1 MARKEDQ
8 PLIDQIDSAIDQMN
22 IEIPNWRSDLYKEYY
37 GAQAL
42 NTELSASEQALLEKL
57 RSENAVI
64 RAALAPD
71 GALMVTYTAQKL
83 AREDIQ
89 NRLRTDIVQGAT
101 VELRMA
107 VNADLD
113 CDFYGIWEK
122 TLSVAAPEVQD
133 NIIQEYVETYP
144 TATWVQYLADH
155 PEMWVLL
162 AAVLTSIF
170 FGVLHRQSVK
180 SRNEQEAISDEL
192 TVALSEAKAATEA
205 KNEFFSR
212 MSHDIRTPLNAVLGM
227 SQISRKY
234 RDTGMTGFISKP
246 INPDAI
252 ASALLKI

>member
-8 PLIDQIDSAIDQMN
+8 PLIDQMS

-101 VELRMA
+101 VESCAWRS
-107 VNADLD
+107 
-113 CDFYGIWEK
+113 
-122 TLSVAAPEVQD
+122 TR
-133 NIIQEYVETYP
+133 
-144 TATWVQYLADH
+144 TW
-155 PEMWVLL
+155 
-162 AAVLTSIF
+162 T
-170 FGVLHRQSVK
+170 
-180 SRNEQEAISDEL
+180 AIS
-192 TVALSEAKAATEA
+192 TVSGKRRLASQ
-205 KNEFFSR
+205 R
-212 MSHDIRTPLNAVLGM
+212 PRCRTISYRNTLKPIPPRPGAVLGM
-227 SQISRKY
+227 SQIARKY
-234 RDTGMTGFISKP
+234 RDAGMTGVISKP